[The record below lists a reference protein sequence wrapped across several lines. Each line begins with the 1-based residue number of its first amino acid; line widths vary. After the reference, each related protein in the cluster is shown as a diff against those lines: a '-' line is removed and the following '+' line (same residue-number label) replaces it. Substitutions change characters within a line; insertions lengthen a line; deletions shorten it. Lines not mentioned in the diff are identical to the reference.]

1 MTMVIGQFITVI
13 MMVKLWVLI
22 RVKNKII
29 KLDQNG
35 NKIKEQQMSN

>member
-13 MMVKLWVLI
+13 MMGEIMGTYKSEI
-22 RVKNKII
+22 KII

-35 NKIKEQQMSN
+35 NKIKRTTNV